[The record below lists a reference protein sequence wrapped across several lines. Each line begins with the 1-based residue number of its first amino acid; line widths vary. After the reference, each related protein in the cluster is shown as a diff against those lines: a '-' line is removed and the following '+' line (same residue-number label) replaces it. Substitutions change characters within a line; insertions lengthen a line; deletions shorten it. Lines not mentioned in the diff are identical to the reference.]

1 MVLECFVLLCRPLRS
16 HLMRQRQININM
28 ALVIVTSVPNR
39 FLMIG
44 PLLLSMRDQ
53 WYIVMTEKTLFL
65 TANGQRGEIY
75 TIQSQQS
82 RFIYIIRFPFVT
94 VGAAQIIN
102 CSPEWL
108 PDISL
113 FTCGDSFIFMDT
125 SRYTSGKQ
133 YDQAAVKYFRHGQ
146 SWWLTGSVALKGNR
160 SLKSPAL
167 HSVRRVAVSLTVN
180 PSCKALS
187 TVYVCACVC
196 SWWDFILSSSGA
208 EIWEPV
214 GEQCCWESFRGA
226 VQDPLGDNRHWEA
239 GDCLDCP
246 KLHFVGPSRKMLS
259 SLVTAPGK

>member
-1 MVLECFVLLCRPLRS
+1 MVHSYDRKDIVFNGQWATRW
-16 HLMRQRQININM
+16 NIHYSIT
-28 ALVIVTSVPNR
+28 AITFYLYHQVPVRDRWSSTNHK
-39 FLMIG
+39 
-44 PLLLSMRDQ
+44 LLSRMAARHFIVYMR
-53 WYIVMTEKTLFL
+53 
-65 TANGQRGEIY
+65 
-75 TIQSQQS
+75 
-82 RFIYIIRFPFVT
+82 RFIHIYGYLQVY
-94 VGAAQIIN
+94 
-102 CSPEWL
+102 S
-108 PDISL
+108 
-113 FTCGDSFIFMDT
+113 
-125 SRYTSGKQ
+125 TSGKQ

-259 SLVTAPGK
+259 SLVTAPGKWQK